1 MTSPSTS
8 GRFLIN
14 NFPFTI
20 QAEMDLCLNV
30 STLRVQ
36 EWSFANRPEHG
47 GHQIVFIA
55 LRRRWGVLVA
65 ATSAIVVATAATPSA
80 TSAEGIEPEH
90 ALR

>member
-55 LRRRWGVLVA
+55 LRRRRGVLVA
-65 ATSAIVVATAATPSA
+65 TAAVVITAAATPSA